1 MKAKSSKNT
10 IRKIARSA
18 VVYYVWLER
27 NAYVKYEEA
36 ISNAIA
42 VVVAVKVIGRSKI
55 HFHLAI

>member
-1 MKAKSSKNT
+1 M
-10 IRKIARSA
+10 ARSA

-36 ISNAIA
+36 ISNATA
-42 VVVAVKVIGRSKI
+42 VVAVKVIGRSKI